1 MTLKLYTNS
10 SDRNHL
16 DKVITQQGSDI
27 SGTLRDA
34 CSIVDPVIAIESI
47 TGFNLSSCNYA
58 YISEFGRYYYITNIV
73 CTGKLYEL
81 HMHCDVLMSFK
92 SQIRGNSAVIAR
104 NESTYNLYLADGV
117 FKTYA
122 NPHYQI
128 KKFPSGFSGFH
139 YVLTISG

>member
-1 MTLKLYTNS
+1 MTLKLYTNT

-27 SGTLRDA
+27 SGTLRDD
-34 CSIVDPVIAIESI
+34 CSIVDPVITIQSI
-47 TGFNLSSCNYA
+47 TGFSLASCNYA
-58 YISEFGRYYYITNIV
+58 YITEFGRYYYITNIV